1 MNADSG
7 ASKPHFFEF
16 GPFRYD
22 VEARALY
29 RGDTFVALTPKAAEM
44 LLVLLEEAGR
54 VVTKEILL
62 ARVWPDVI
70 VEEGGIANNISAL
83 RKILDQ
89 GGWMDEPIATVSRR
103 GYRFTA
109 PVVAKSR
116 SERSAP
122 AAAPRSTPK
131 ITEKDTVLIA
141 DIDNQTGDA
150 SFDGSLK
157 QALALHLAQS
167 PYVDVLPD
175 RRVHATLRLMGRPTD
190 LPVNGDTAFELC
202 RRAGA
207 KAMVTGSIFAVGD
220 DYVIGL
226 QAVDPEGDILA
237 SEQARAHG
245 KGEVIRALDK
255 AALAMRT
262 TLGES
267 IASVQRYSIPLA
279 EVATPSF
286 EALKAYALGR
296 SLWWEK
302 GEAVAIPEMLRA
314 VDLDPEFSSAY
325 SALASMCANMGQAT
339 RAAEFMKKSYSLR
352 EKSGE
357 RERFRIESFYHDY
370 VEGDV
375 YQSIRSLELWQRS
388 YPRDRMSSLNN
399 GFQHM
404 KLGLWDRALAHSEFA
419 AETEASVII
428 TSNLAITLLALER
441 HADARTLIDRALTTG
456 FDAFFMHQV
465 AYHEAFLRQ
474 DVIAMRR
481 HAIAVAGRPG
491 EEDLLLMT
499 EANTEAYYGRVK
511 ASRELSRRAV
521 ESAKRADAPDTAAI
535 WQVLAA
541 LREAELGNLAVA
553 REAAEATLA
562 LSNGR
567 DVRLYAALAFA
578 RIGDID
584 RAMEIATSIDK
595 DSPKATIAQQYWLPS
610 IRAAKA
616 LHDKDWDA
624 AIQLLEPTAAIELG
638 LAEVICLGLMYPPF
652 LRGEA
657 YFGAGRY
664 PEAQAEFQKLLDH
677 PGLVLNFILAPL
689 ARLGVARSL
698 AKQGEKVEARLRF
711 DAFLTLW
718 KTADPDLPQIKLAKA
733 G

>member
-1 MNADSG
+1 MSDHSY
-7 ASKPHFFEF
+7 FEF

-22 VEARALY
+22 VEGRALY
-29 RGDTFVALTPKAAEM
+29 RGDSFVALTPKASEL

-54 VVTKEILL
+54 VVTKEQLL
-62 ARVWPDVI
+62 ARVWPDVV

-89 GGWMDEPIATVSRR
+89 GGWSDEPIATVSRR
-103 GYRFTA
+103 GYRFTVPVNTRPRGGDA
-109 PVVAKSR
+109 PKPAKA
-116 SERSAP
+116 RSA
-122 AAAPRSTPK
+122 PK
-131 ITEKDTVLIA
+131 ITEKDTILIA

-226 QAVDPEGDILA
+226 QAVDTEGDILA

-245 KGEVIRALDK
+245 KGEVIKALDT
-255 AALAMRT
+255 AASSLRA

-267 IASVQRYSIPLA
+267 MASVQRYSIPLA

-296 SLWWEK
+296 ALWWEK

-314 VDLDPEFSSAY
+314 VELDPEFSAAY

-357 RERFRIESFYHDY
+357 RERFRIEAFYHDY

-375 YQSIRSLELWQRS
+375 YRSVHSLELWQRS

-404 KLGLWDRALAHSEFA
+404 KIGRWDRALAHSEHA
-419 AETEASVII
+419 AETEDSVII
-428 TSNLAITLLALER
+428 YSNLAIILLALER
-441 HADARTLIDRALTTG
+441 HADARALIDRTLATG
-456 FDAFFMHQV
+456 FDAFFMHQI

-474 DVIAMRR
+474 DAIAMRR

-499 EANTEAYYGRVK
+499 EANTEAFHGRLK

-541 LREAELGNLAVA
+541 LREAELGNVTAA

-567 DVRLYAALAFA
+567 DVLLYAALALA
-578 RIGDID
+578 RSGDGE
-584 RAMEIATSIDK
+584 RAMRMAASIEK
-595 DSPKATIAQQYWLPS
+595 DHPKATLAQQYWLPS

-624 AIQLLEPTAAIELG
+624 AIRILEPTAAVELG
-638 LAEVICLGLMYPPF
+638 LAEVICIGLMYPPF

-657 YFGAGRY
+657 FFGAGRY
-664 PEAQAEFQKLLDH
+664 VEAQAEFQKLVDH

-689 ARLGVARSL
+689 ARLGIARSL
-698 AKQGEKVEARLRF
+698 ARQGKKGEARLSY
-711 DAFLTLW
+711 DALLTLW
-718 KTADPDLPQIKLAKA
+718 KTADPDLAMLGAAKA
-733 G
+733 GS